1 MRQNCSELENPI
13 RMSPISY
20 VVLGLIGLRG
30 PSTPY
35 ELKRA
40 VDRSINYFWPFPHS
54 QLYSEPERL
63 VAAGLL
69 SREQEAGGRHRKV
82 YSLADEGRRMLE
94 AWLRTWPGEIF
105 EMRDMAVM
113 QLFFSEFMST
123 EDLVSLAKDQVRLYQ
138 QRLEV
143 YRTIAE
149 DRGAVSGRERRMA
162 PLNLG
167 VRLVQASIDFWA
179 DIAENPPPA
188 PPARNSTGSAPTNPP
203 GNPRETPGGA
213 TE

>member
-1 MRQNCSELENPI
+1 MRKSCCETGNAI

-63 VAAGLL
+63 AAAGLL
-69 SREQEAGGRHRKV
+69 SQELEVGGRHRKI
-82 YSLADEGRRMLE
+82 YSLADEGRRILE
-94 AWLRTWPGEIF
+94 AWLRAWPGEIF

-138 QRLEV
+138 ERLEV
-143 YRTIAE
+143 YKTIAD
-149 DRGAVSGRERRMA
+149 DRGAFPGRERRMA

-188 PPARNSTGSAPTNPP
+188 PPARTLSSTPPSTPGSA
-203 GNPRETPGGA
+203 

>member
-1 MRQNCSELENPI
+1 LE
-13 RMSPISY
+13 
-20 VVLGLIGLRG
+20 V
-30 PSTPY
+30 
-35 ELKRA
+35 
-40 VDRSINYFWPFPHS
+40 
-54 QLYSEPERL
+54 
-63 VAAGLL
+63 
-69 SREQEAGGRHRKV
+69 GGHHRKV

-94 AWLRTWPGEIF
+94 AWLRAWPGEIF

-138 QRLEV
+138 ERLEV
-143 YRTIAE
+143 YKTIAE
-149 DRGAVSGRERRMA
+149 DRGAIPGRERRMA

-188 PPARNSTGSAPTNPP
+188 PPARTSSGAFPKTPP
-203 GNPRETPGGA
+203 GTPPRTPPRTPGSP

>member
-1 MRQNCSELENPI
+1 MRQSCPDPDKAL

-40 VDRSINYFWPFPHS
+40 VERSINYFWPFPHS
-54 QLYSEPERL
+54 QLYSETERL
-63 VAAGLL
+63 ADAGLL
-69 SREQEAGGRHRKV
+69 TRELEVGGRHRKI

-138 QRLEV
+138 ERLEV
-143 YRTIAE
+143 YKTIANE
-149 DRGAVSGRERRMA
+149 RGAVPGRERRMA

-179 DIAENPPPA
+179 DIAENPPPTS
-188 PPARNSTGSAPTNPP
+188 PQRPARSPSRAA
-203 GNPRETPGGA
+203 GGDA
-213 TE
+213 E

>member
-1 MRQNCSELENPI
+1 MSKSRSEPEDSI

-20 VVLGLIGLRG
+20 VVLGMIALRG

-69 SREQEAGGRHRKV
+69 SRESETGGRHRKI
-82 YSLADEGRRMLE
+82 YSLADEGRRKLD
-94 AWLRTWPGEIF
+94 AWLSAWPGEIF

-138 QRLEV
+138 ERLEV
-143 YRTIAE
+143 YKKIGN
-149 DRGAVSGRERRMA
+149 DRGSVPGRERRMA

-167 VRLVQASIDFWA
+167 VRLVQASIDFWS
-179 DIAENPPPA
+179 DVAENPPPA
-188 PPARNSTGSAPTNPP
+188 PSARPLSNTLPSASPSIP
-203 GNPRETPGGA
+203 GNAAE
-213 TE
+213 